1 MVCAIILMV
10 CILLSR
16 LTHRLGLPSLLF
28 FILLGMIFGSDGFF
42 KVAFNDYH
50 LTEQL
55 CTIAL
60 IFIIFYGGFGTNWK
74 TARPVMKPALV
85 LSTLGVLLTAAI
97 TGLFC
102 YFFLHL
108 ELIESLLI
116 GAIISSTDAASV
128 FSILRSKKL
137 NLKDGTASIL
147 ELESGSNDPMAYMLT
162 ILLIDLMK
170 QTANLSEIPLLLL
183 NQLGFGTLFGVA
195 LG

>member
-1 MVCAIILMV
+1 MEFSLMVCAIILMV

-74 TARPVMKPALV
+74 T
-85 LSTLGVLLTAAI
+85 
-97 TGLFC
+97 
-102 YFFLHL
+102 
-108 ELIESLLI
+108 
-116 GAIISSTDAASV
+116 D
-128 FSILRSKKL
+128 RS
-137 NLKDGTASIL
+137 
-147 ELESGSNDPMAYMLT
+147 
-162 ILLIDLMK
+162 
-170 QTANLSEIPLLLL
+170 
-183 NQLGFGTLFGVA
+183 
-195 LG
+195 